1 MRKLT
6 DTEHQIIKDW
16 QQAEYAAKQC
26 WKEVL
31 AAGLY
36 YESLGINT
44 DKPDTAWRRPVT
56 ISTLGEEKSFL
67 SGIGQP
73 TLSVEGTGIR
83 RRRLLSRLMT
93 VNLNKGRGKRK
104 RRRENET

>member
-67 SGIGQP
+67 SGIRSANTVSRGNGNRNKVQK
-73 TLSVEGTGIR
+73 TVVEI
-83 RRRLLSRLMT
+83 SDDEF
-93 VNLNKGRGKRK
+93 V
-104 RRRENET
+104 